1 MKAMLRLR
9 KNKDILLIC
18 CVIYFCVSCQQ
29 KTVTPAKMMNIKAHW
44 AGGIDGGHWFELVK
58 IKGDTIRFR
67 IYNDYTLEKIVDAD
81 FVGDGCL
88 DYLKKENWSDYI
100 SGYDGINIHLIV
112 VKNYKNLKLYKLKTY
127 YEDCYE

>member
-1 MKAMLRLR
+1 MLCDFFLCFMST
-9 KNKDILLIC
+9 KDC
-18 CVIYFCVSCQQ
+18 NSC
-29 KTVTPAKMMNIKAHW
+29 KDDEYKSTLGRW
-44 AGGIDGGHWFELVK
+44 DWFELVK